1 MQVMHDIG
9 HLPRQVR
16 GPSTS
21 RSMAGRLT
29 NRREIT
35 AAHLASQQQMLR
47 TSSLSLSYSWGKAV
61 GSQMTKDEKGK
72 YKTSCTHNFF
82 CFFYKLVLGELPAI
96 YVCLLYDWIPG
107 FQAHEY

>member
-1 MQVMHDIG
+1 
-9 HLPRQVR
+9 
-16 GPSTS
+16 
-21 RSMAGRLT
+21 
-29 NRREIT
+29 
-35 AAHLASQQQMLR
+35 
-47 TSSLSLSYSWGKAV
+47 
-61 GSQMTKDEKGK
+61 MTKDEKGK